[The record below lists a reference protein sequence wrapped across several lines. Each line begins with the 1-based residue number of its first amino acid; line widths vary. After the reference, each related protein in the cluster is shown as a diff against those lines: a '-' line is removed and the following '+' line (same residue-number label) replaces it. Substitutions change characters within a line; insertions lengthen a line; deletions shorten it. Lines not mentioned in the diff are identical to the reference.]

1 VTRVGVSGAAGRM
14 GKLVAETIAYA
25 TGFEL
30 TALYDPN
37 AGGTSIAGIEVSETP
52 EVMVDVDV
60 DVVVEF
66 TNPDVVMGNLRRW
79 HTLGRHAV
87 VGTSGFGEERL
98 TELESFWETGAG
110 NCLVVPNFS
119 IGAVVMMRIAEIAAP
134 HFDAAEV
141 IEMHHDRK
149 ADAPSGTAIA
159 TAQRIAKVAAQRRE
173 VDSKELVAGARG
185 ADVDGVPVHSVR
197 LPGLVAHQAVM
208 LGGMGETLTI
218 RHDTTDRQAFMPGVV
233 LALRK
238 VADLPAPVTV
248 GLDPLLGL

>member
-1 VTRVGVSGAAGRM
+1 MTRVGVSGAAGRM

-30 TALYDPN
+30 AALYDPN
-37 AGGTSIAGIEVSETP
+37 AEGIEVAGLKVSATP
-52 EVMVDVDV
+52 EVMMDT

-66 TNPDVVMGNLRRW
+66 TNPDVVMENLKRW
-79 HTLGRHAV
+79 HALQRHAV
-87 VGTSGFGEERL
+87 VGTSGFGDERL
-98 TELESFWETGAG
+98 AELESFWEAGAG

-119 IGAVVMMRIAEIAAP
+119 IGAVVMMRLAEIAAP

-149 ADAPSGTAIA
+149 ADAPSGTATA
-159 TAQRIAKVAAQRRE
+159 TASRIAKAAAQKRE
-173 VDSKELVAGARG
+173 VESKELVDGARG
-185 ADVDGVPVHSVR
+185 ADVDGVPVHAVR

-233 LALRK
+233 LAVRK
-238 VADLPAPVTV
+238 VGDLPLPVTV

>member
-1 VTRVGVSGAAGRM
+1 M
-14 GKLVAETIAYA
+14 GNLVANTIAYA

-30 TALYDPN
+30 TALYDPK
-37 AGGTSIAGIEVSETP
+37 AGGGNVAGLEISETP
-52 EVMVDVDV
+52 EVMVDA

-66 TNPDVVMGNLRRW
+66 TNPDVVMSNLHRW

-98 TELESFWETGAG
+98 SELESFWGDGAG
-110 NCLVVPNFS
+110 NCLIVPNFS

-159 TAQRIAKVAAQRRE
+159 TAQRIANAAEQKRE
-173 VDSKELVAGARG
+173 VVSKELVAGARG
-185 ADVDGVPVHSVR
+185 GDVDSVPVHSVR

-233 LALRK
+233 LAVRK
-238 VADLPAPVTV
+238 VADLPLPVTV

>member
-1 VTRVGVSGAAGRM
+1 MTKVGVSGAAGRM

-30 TALYDPN
+30 AALYDPN
-37 AGGTSIAGIEVSETP
+37 AGEATVAGMAVSTTP
-52 EVMVDVDV
+52 EVMLDA

-66 TNPDVVMGNLRRW
+66 TIPDAVMDNLQTW
-79 HTLGRHAV
+79 QTMGRHAV

-98 TELESFWETGAG
+98 TELADIWSGPG

-119 IGAVVMMRIAEIAAP
+119 IGAVVMMRAAELAAP

-159 TAQRIAKVAAQRRE
+159 TAQRIARAASGQKRE
-173 VDSKELVAGARG
+173 IESKELISGARG
-185 ADVDGVPVHSVR
+185 ATVDGVSVHAVR

-208 LGGMGETLTI
+208 FGGMGETLTI

-233 LALRK
+233 LAIRK
-238 VADLPAPVTV
+238 VGELPMPVTV
-248 GLDPLLGL
+248 GLESLLGL

>member
-1 VTRVGVSGAAGRM
+1 M
-14 GKLVAETIAYA
+14 GSLVAETIRYA

-37 AGGTSIAGIEVSETP
+37 GAGETVAGLEVSATP

-60 DVVVEF
+60 VVEF
-66 TNPDVVMGNLRRW
+66 TVPDAVMENLERW

-87 VGTSGFGEERL
+87 VGTSGFGEQRL
-98 TELESFWETGAG
+98 KELDAFWTQGNA
-110 NCLVVPNFS
+110 NCLIVPNFS
-119 IGAVVMMRIAEIAAP
+119 IGAVVMMRLAEIAAP

-149 ADAPSGTAIA
+149 VDAPSGTATA
-159 TAQRIAKVAAQRRE
+159 TATRIAKASQGQRRQVE
-173 VDSKELVAGARG
+173 SKELIAGARG
-185 ADVDGVPVHSVR
+185 AEVDGVPVHAVR

-233 LALRK
+233 LAIRK
-238 VADLPAPVTV
+238 VGELPMPVTV
-248 GLDPLLGL
+248 GLDSLLGL

>member
-1 VTRVGVSGAAGRM
+1 MTRIGVSGAAGRM
-14 GKLVAETIAYA
+14 GQLTAETIAYA
-25 TGFEL
+25 TGFDL
-30 TALYDPN
+30 VAAFDPDG
-37 AGGTSIAGIEVSETP
+37 AGKSVGGVEISVTP
-52 EVMVDVDV
+52 EVMFDA

-66 TNPDVVMGNLRRW
+66 TNPDVVMDNLRRW
-79 HTLGRHAV
+79 HTMGRHAV

-98 TELESFWETGAG
+98 AEVESFWVEGRG
-110 NCLVVPNFS
+110 NCLIVPNFS
-119 IGAVVMMRIAEIAAP
+119 IGAVVMMRLAEMAAP

-159 TAQRIAKVAAQRRE
+159 TAERIAGAAGRQKRE
-173 VDSKELVAGARG
+173 VESHELIAGARG
-185 ADVDGVPVHSVR
+185 ANVDEVPVHAVR

-233 LALRK
+233 LAVRR
-238 VADLPAPVTV
+238 VAELPIPVTV
-248 GLDPLLGL
+248 GLDGLLGL

>member
-1 VTRVGVSGAAGRM
+1 MTKVGVSGAAGRM

-30 TALYDPN
+30 VAAYDPHG
-37 AGGTSIAGIEVSETP
+37 AGQTIAGVEVSATP
-52 EVMVDVDV
+52 EVMLDA

-66 TNPDVVMGNLRRW
+66 TVPDVVIDNLRNW
-79 HTLGRHAV
+79 HTMSRHAV
-87 VGTSGFGEERL
+87 VGTSGFDEAKIGEVE
-98 TELESFWETGAG
+98 EFWKEGSG
-110 NCLVVPNFS
+110 NCLIVPNFS
-119 IGAVVMMRIAEIAAP
+119 IGAVVMMRLAELAAP

-159 TAQRIAKVAAQRRE
+159 TARRIAAAATEQRRE
-173 VDSKELVAGARG
+173 VESEELLPGSRG
-185 ADVDGVPVHSVR
+185 AVVDDVSVHAVR

-233 LALRK
+233 LAVRK
-238 VADLPAPVTV
+238 VGELPMPVTV
-248 GLDPLLGL
+248 GLDALLGL

>member
-1 VTRVGVSGAAGRM
+1 M

-25 TGFEL
+25 TGHEL
-30 TALYDPN
+30 VALYDPH
-37 AGGTSIAGIEVSETP
+37 AGAGARVGDIDVSATP
-52 EVMVDVDV
+52 EVMMDAA
-60 DVVVEF
+60 VVIEF
-66 TNPDVVMGNLRRW
+66 TNPDVVMDNLRNW
-79 HTLGRHAV
+79 HAMGRHAV
-87 VGTSGFGEERL
+87 VGTSGFDEERL
-98 TELESFWETGAG
+98 GELDKLWTGGAG

-119 IGAVVMMRIAEIAAP
+119 IGAVVMMRLAELAAP

-159 TAQRIAKVAAQRRE
+159 TARRIAAAGGAQKRE
-173 VDSKELVAGARG
+173 VVSKELIAGARG
-185 ADVDGVPVHSVR
+185 AEVDEIPIHAVR

-233 LALRK
+233 LAIGK
-238 VADLPAPVTV
+238 VADLPMPVTV
-248 GLDPLLGL
+248 GLEPLLGL

>member
-1 VTRVGVSGAAGRM
+1 MTRVGVSGAAGRM
-14 GKLVAETIAYA
+14 GRLVAETIAYA

-30 TALYDPN
+30 TAVYDPN
-37 AGGTSIAGIEVSETP
+37 GAGKEVAGHEVSTTP
-52 EVMVDVDV
+52 EVMLDA

-66 TNPDVVMGNLRRW
+66 TNPDAVMENLRTW
-79 HTLGRHAV
+79 HTMGRHAV

-98 TELESFWETGAG
+98 SDVERFWTEGTG
-110 NCLVVPNFS
+110 NCLIVPNFS
-119 IGAVVMMRIAEIAAP
+119 IGAVVMMRLAEVAAP

-159 TAQRIAKVAAQRRE
+159 TAQRIAAAAENQRRE
-173 VDSKELVAGARG
+173 VESKELVSGARG
-185 ADVDGVPVHSVR
+185 ADVDGIPVHAVR

-233 LALRK
+233 LAVRK
-238 VADLPAPVTV
+238 VSELPVRVTV
-248 GLDPLLGL
+248 GLDALLGL

>member
-1 VTRVGVSGAAGRM
+1 MTRIGVSGAAGRM
-14 GKLVAETIAYA
+14 GKLVAETIQYA

-37 AGGTSIAGIEVSETP
+37 ADGAEIAGLRVSATP
-52 EVMVDVDV
+52 EVMVDA

-66 TNPDVVMGNLRRW
+66 TNPDVVMDNLRRW
-79 HTLGRHAV
+79 HTLGRHVV

-98 TELESFWETGAG
+98 TELEGFWEQGTA

-119 IGAVVMMRIAEIAAP
+119 IGAVVMMRLAEIAAP
-134 HFDAAEV
+134 HFDAAEI

-149 ADAPSGTAIA
+149 ADAPSGTATA
-159 TAQRIAKVAAQRRE
+159 TATRIANAAGQKRE
-173 VDSKELVAGARG
+173 VVSKELVAGARG

-233 LALRK
+233 LAVRK
-238 VADLPAPVTV
+238 VAELPLPVTV